1 MKDRCWKV
9 KSVTNVILIDPIWPE
24 FLAVAIVMSGVSL
37 FSYIKQ
43 YNLRADDHA
52 GTS

>member
-1 MKDRCWKV
+1 MKSMT
-9 KSVTNVILIDPIWPE
+9 SVMLIDPIWPE
-24 FLAVAIVMSGVSL
+24 FLAVAIVIPVVLL

-43 YNLRADDHA
+43 QILRADDHHA